1 MTLPSQVQQVVPHKQ
16 RVDLSENVLRMNVS
30 VLNIESPGVF
40 FVRNQLSQKIFD
52 SMAGLADYLNE
63 KGQLVPLEELVPG
76 VVCAIK
82 GSTEG
87 KWLRCRILQVGNGKW
102 AKVVLIDVGEF
113 KNVEC
118 TKIFSLKQLR
128 WQMVEDTALLC
139 KLWGICQVK
148 EAQSLYCQ
156 EYFRDEEN
164 GCVIRHIRLYYEFVI
179 PAEALTIDQ
188 VATGCINEEL
198 VNKGLALK
206 KWMIAKVESNVLQ
219 WPTSRI
225 ALFKFNALTRYIDSE
240 GFLYLVHEKKTAPT
254 VIVNP

>member
-1 MTLPSQVQQVVPHKQ
+1 MESSGNEIFEVK
-16 RVDLSENVLRMNVS
+16 SE
-30 VLNIESPGVF
+30 
-40 FVRNQLSQKIFD
+40 
-52 SMAGLADYLNE
+52 
-63 KGQLVPLEELVPG
+63 
-76 VVCAIK
+76 
-82 GSTEG
+82 GST
-87 KWLRCRILQVGNGKW
+87 I
-102 AKVVLIDVGEF
+102 
-113 KNVEC
+113 
-118 TKIFSLKQLR
+118 T
-128 WQMVEDTALLC
+128 LLPG
-139 KLWGICQVK
+139 L
-148 EAQSLYCQ
+148 

-240 GFLYLVHEKKTAPT
+240 GFLYLVHEKKQPLQS
-254 VIVNP
+254 